1 MILAK
6 TGVSRP
12 VFTLMFFL
20 ALLLF
25 GFMSY
30 LMLPKDVF
38 PEIEMPA
45 LTVATVYPG
54 ASAEEVEEQVTAE
67 LEEVLAG
74 TGNLINMTS
83 DSRENVSFIT
93 LQFDWGTD
101 LEEAIGTVRDF
112 INFKESELPDEIE
125 APVIMRVDTDM
136 FPVLI
141 YGINATESYEDLG
154 RIIDDKVINALN
166 RTPGVGALLVMGE
179 PNKEVKIEIDPY
191 KQKAYNLSIDN
202 IVQSLKAENITIPAG
217 NIIAGKSELS
227 VTIPGDFKSIKNIS
241 NTLITTFDGKPVRLS
256 NIASITLGL
265 EDPNEIARV
274 NARDGVGIFVMK
286 QAGANTLEVVEGV
299 RKEMQDVKP
308 LLPDDVE
315 IDELMDNSELV
326 IFSISNLFRAIF
338 FAAIFVIL
346 VVFFFLREIKSSLVI
361 ILTIPFSLIVAF
373 IYMYAAGYTV
383 NIFSLLSL
391 AIAIGMVIDNAIVVL
406 ENISRHIE
414 NGVPPK
420 QAAIIGTREMG
431 LAIMAAT
438 ITTIAIFLPL
448 IFMGGIVGIIFRQLA
463 ILTAITMLAS
473 LFTALFLTPMLSSKL
488 LTNYHVNRKK
498 SAFYK
503 FSGQFFDSLEKFYSK
518 ILTFSLYHKTLIIS
532 IVALIFIISVFL
544 TRFIGTDYIPEFD
557 AGDVSARIET
567 RIDASTDETLKITK
581 KIEQIFREEI
591 PELRNVFSLTGQ
603 SQEGLLGTVGF
614 REGKNISTIFGRM
627 VLPEER
633 DRTSEEVAEIIHQR
647 IAEIPEVEVYSTTGG
662 SLISDAIMGN
672 IQPIEVKITA
682 HDLEVINQLGTEI
695 ENRLA
700 NIEQL
705 TNVESTVDRGK
716 PELRINI
723 DKDKATA
730 VGLSTAHASMQVRQ
744 SLYGAES
751 GTINLKGEHIPMN
764 VRYPPSYRRSTAHVE
779 NINLSTLTGKQVPL
793 SLIADIEE
801 GTGRLEIK
809 REMRQRAVYV
819 SADNYRVSLGEAANI
834 VEKELDKI
842 ILPDGVNLEIGGQV
856 AEQEEAFADMYLI
869 FAIGLILVFM
879 IMASLFESF
888 KNPFIIIFTIPLSI
902 IGVILAFLVTG
913 LTLSVVTF
921 LGIIM
926 LIGIVVNNGI
936 VLVNYTDL
944 LIAREMA
951 FMEAVIQ
958 AAKNRLRPVLMTS
971 FTTILAMIPM
981 ALSTGMGSEIWSP
994 LGITIIGGLIIS
1006 TLVTLLLIPTLYVVF
1021 NKKKYSTNGS

>member
-1 MILAK
+1 MILPK

-25 GFMSY
+25 GFISY

-54 ASAEEVEEQVTAE
+54 ASAEEVEEQVTVE

-74 TGNLINMTS
+74 TGDLRNMTS
-83 DSRENVSFIT
+83 ESRENVSFIT

-101 LEEAIGTVRDF
+101 LEEAVGAVRDF
-112 INFKESELPDEIE
+112 INFKEGELPEETE
-125 APVIMRVDTDM
+125 APVVMRVDTDM

-141 YGINATESYEDLG
+141 YGVNAAESYEDLG
-154 RIIDDKVINALN
+154 RIIDDNVINALN
-166 RTPGVGALLVMGE
+166 RAPGVGALLVMGE
-179 PNKEVKIEIDPY
+179 PTREVKIEIDPY
-191 KQKAYNLSIDN
+191 KQKAYNLSINN
-202 IVQSLKAENITIPAG
+202 IVQSLQAENITIPAG
-217 NIIAGKSELS
+217 NIIAGESELS
-227 VTIPGDFKSIKNIS
+227 VTVPGDFQSLQNIS
-241 NTLITTFDGKPVRLS
+241 NTLITVFDGKPVRLS

-274 NARDGVGIFVMK
+274 NARDGVSIFVMK

-299 RKEMQDVKP
+299 REEMEDIKP
-308 LLPDDVE
+308 ILPDDVQ
-315 IDELMDNSELV
+315 IVELMDNSELV
-326 IFSISNLFRAIF
+326 VFSIRNLFRAIF
-338 FAAIFVIL
+338 FAGIFVIL

-373 IYMYAAGYTV
+373 IYMYAAGFTV

-406 ENISRHIE
+406 ENITRHIE
-414 NGVPPK
+414 NGIPPK
-420 QAAIIGTREMG
+420 QAAIIGTREMS
-431 LAIMAAT
+431 LAITAAT

-448 IFMGGIVGIIFRQLA
+448 VFMSGIVGIIFRQLA
-463 ILTAITMLAS
+463 VLTAITMLAS
-473 LFTALFLTPMLSSKL
+473 LFTALFLTPMLCSKFL
-488 LTNYHVNRKK
+488 ANFQKSRKK

-503 FSGQFFDSLEKFYSK
+503 ISDQFFDSLEKFYSK
-518 ILTFSLYHKTLIIS
+518 ILTFSVYHKTLVIS
-532 IVALIFIISVFL
+532 IVALIFIISLVL

-581 KIEQIFREEI
+581 KIEEIFKEEI

-603 SQEGLLGTVGF
+603 SEEGLLGTVGF
-614 REGKNISTIFGRM
+614 REGKNVSTIFGRM

-633 DRTSEEVAEIIHQR
+633 ERTSEEVAEIIHQR

-662 SLISDAIMGN
+662 SLISAAIMGN
-672 IQPIEVKITA
+672 IQPIEVKITG
-682 HDLEVINQLGTEI
+682 HDLEVINRLGTDI

-705 TNVESTVDRGK
+705 ANVESTVDRGK

-730 VGLSTAHASMQVRQ
+730 VGLSTAHASMQIRQ
-744 SLYGAES
+744 SLYGADGGS
-751 GTINLKGEHIPMN
+751 INLEGERIPLN
-764 VRYPPSYRRSTAHVE
+764 VRYPQEYRRGTAHLE
-779 NINLSTLTGKQVPL
+779 NIMLSTLTGDQVPL
-793 SLIADIEE
+793 SLISDMEE
-801 GTGRLEIK
+801 GIGRLEIK

-819 SADNYRVSLGEAANI
+819 TVDNYGVSLGEAANI

-842 ILPDGVNLEIGGQV
+842 TLPDGVNLEIGGQV
-856 AEQEEAFADMYLI
+856 AEQEEAFEDMYLI
-869 FAIGLILVFM
+869 FAIGLVLVFM
-879 IMASLFESF
+879 VMASLFESF
-888 KNPFIIIFTIPLSI
+888 KNPFLIIFTIPLSI

-921 LGIIM
+921 LGLIM

-944 LIAREMA
+944 LIAREVP

-958 AAKNRLRPVLMTS
+958 AARNRLRPVLMTS
-971 FTTILAMIPM
+971 STTILAMIPM

-1006 TLVTLLLIPTLYVVF
+1006 TMVTLLLIPVLYVVF
-1021 NKKKYSTNGS
+1021 NKKKEDS